1 MRTGRDEWNKLVPA
15 VIIQKIVQ
23 EVSQGFLNDF
33 CIYGRER
40 FPIQLCFWLLNHE
53 EGKVLLVWR
62 EKREHLGRICRT
74 KMVANSMYEMLV

>member
-23 EVSQGFLNDF
+23 EVSQGLLNDF

-53 EGKVLLVWR
+53 EGKVLAGMERKERAFR
-62 EKREHLGRICRT
+62 ENLLNENGCKFY
-74 KMVANSMYEMLV
+74 V